1 MRGSQCFLHLGFK
14 MRTHD
19 FFWKNMER
27 EISEFKENSSKKL
40 RESLK
45 QKLDMNR
52 VGTYFS
58 HLCTQHFADTRL

>member
-1 MRGSQCFLHLGFK
+1 
-14 MRTHD
+14 
-19 FFWKNMER
+19 MER

-58 HLCTQHFADTRL
+58 HLCTQHFADTRLSSSPWEKNST